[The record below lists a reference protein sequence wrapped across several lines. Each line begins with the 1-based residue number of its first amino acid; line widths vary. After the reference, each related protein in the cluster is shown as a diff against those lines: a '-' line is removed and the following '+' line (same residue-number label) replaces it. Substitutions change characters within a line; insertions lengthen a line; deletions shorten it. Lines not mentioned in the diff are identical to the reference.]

1 MTDIQ
6 ALLTALR
13 EKGWTH
19 AAIAD
24 EVEVNQHTVYKWQKG
39 IQAPSNV
46 GAVRKTL
53 QQLLRRK
60 RIPKKKRYA
69 RKRTPHSPQD

>member
-1 MTDIQ
+1 
-6 ALLTALR
+6 
-13 EKGWTH
+13 
-19 AAIAD
+19 
-24 EVEVNQHTVYKWQKG
+24 VYKWEKG

-60 RIPKKKRYA
+60 RIPKRKRYV
-69 RKRTPHSPQD
+69 RKRTPHSQQD